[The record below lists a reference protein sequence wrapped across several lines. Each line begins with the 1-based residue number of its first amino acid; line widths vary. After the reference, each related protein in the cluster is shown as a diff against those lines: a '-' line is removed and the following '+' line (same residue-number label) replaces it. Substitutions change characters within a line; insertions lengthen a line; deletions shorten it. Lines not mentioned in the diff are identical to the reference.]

1 MKEGRKE
8 DFSFRELTN
17 GLVLIVNDRNLLPMK
32 KVFRHEVDDNA
43 ILACGYIDHTAGI
56 TFEALCLAE
65 YEPNG
70 HITLRKGNDT
80 TSMKLRYDGI
90 DGIILLFDDEILP
103 TYQKKIDM
111 VRDGYQVN
119 KAILKA
125 RNTVAIDDFRHP
137 QFPDDVLLIFYQR
150 GVQPEGIWC
159 RIESELEGRP
169 AAMLMNEPNSN
180 FGVHKGDIV
189 LFDWAKQ
196 DEKMIG
202 IAKLPWMQGM

>member
-1 MKEGRKE
+1 MKKGRKE

-90 DGIILLFDDEILP
+90 DGIILLFDGEILP

-111 VRDGYQVN
+111 VREGYQVN
-119 KAILKA
+119 EAILKA

-150 GVQPEGIWC
+150 SVQPEGIWC

-169 AAMLMNEPNSN
+169 AAILMNEPNSN
-180 FGVHKGDIV
+180 FGVHKDRKSV
-189 LFDWAKQ
+189 V
-196 DEKMIG
+196 
-202 IAKLPWMQGM
+202 

>member
-1 MKEGRKE
+1 M
-8 DFSFRELTN
+8 
-17 GLVLIVNDRNLLPMK
+17 IVPMK